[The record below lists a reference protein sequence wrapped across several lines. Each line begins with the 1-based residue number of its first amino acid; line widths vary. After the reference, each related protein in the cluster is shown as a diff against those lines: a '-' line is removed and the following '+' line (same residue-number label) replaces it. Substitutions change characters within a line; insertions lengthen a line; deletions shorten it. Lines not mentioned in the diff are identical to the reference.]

1 MKLCGVD
8 ILFENTRKNSKL
20 NLVLIVALDLESKD
34 LYLIL
39 RTSLNEFILMNF

>member
-8 ILFENTRKNSKL
+8 ILFENTRNFFWL
-20 NLVLIVALDLESKD
+20 NRVVIVALDLESKD

-39 RTSLNEFILMNF
+39 RIS